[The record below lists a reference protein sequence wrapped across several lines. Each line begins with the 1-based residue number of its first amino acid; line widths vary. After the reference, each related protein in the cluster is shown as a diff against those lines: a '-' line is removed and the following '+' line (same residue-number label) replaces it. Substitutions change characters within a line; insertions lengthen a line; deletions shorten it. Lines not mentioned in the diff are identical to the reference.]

1 MALRKQPRR
10 RLIDALVVPQLL
22 EEPAREQRV
31 PILSPLALLDADKHP
46 LGVDVRVPQA
56 HDLAHAEAAGV
67 RRHQQDAVL
76 EGRHAR
82 QQPGDLLAAENLGQ
96 LLRSLRQRHGEGGA
110 RPAEGYLVEEA

>member
-31 PILSPLALLDADKHP
+31 PILSPLALLDADEHP

-56 HDLAHAEAAGV
+56 HDLAQAEAAGV

-76 EGRHAR
+76 EVATLANNRATSSRLRISGNFCAPFGSGTVKAAR
-82 QQPGDLLAAENLGQ
+82 
-96 LLRSLRQRHGEGGA
+96 A
-110 RPAEGYLVEEA
+110 RPRVIS